1 LIHRFRGVK
10 GALWCQKQSVSEL
23 ISTNEKMK
31 TRIIKNIMNPPIGL
45 LNPFKKQINIMKKYM
60 VILPLSAVTIFV
72 SIPKGADAQIVISQ
86 VLGETV
92 GRVIRAI
99 DLEVQRMQNQTIWL
113 QNAQKALENQL
124 SKLKLTEIS
133 DWSQKQQDLYSGYYK
148 ELLQVKSVIA
158 YYERIKDMTGK
169 QAALV
174 GQYDRAWN
182 LLKSDKHFSADEL
195 QYMRSV
201 YSGILQESVK
211 NLDEILV
218 VISSFKTQ
226 MSDAKRLELVD
237 KAADRI
243 DTNCSDLRQFNNQN
257 YILSIQ
263 RAKDANEAE
272 TLKRYYG
279 IE

>member
-1 LIHRFRGVK
+1 
-10 GALWCQKQSVSEL
+10 
-23 ISTNEKMK
+23 
-31 TRIIKNIMNPPIGL
+31 
-45 LNPFKKQINIMKKYM
+45 
-60 VILPLSAVTIFV
+60 
-72 SIPKGADAQIVISQ
+72 
-86 VLGETV
+86 
-92 GRVIRAI
+92 
-99 DLEVQRMQNQTIWL
+99 MQNQTIWL

-158 YYERIKDMTGK
+158 YYERIKDMTEK

-174 GQYDRAWN
+174 GQYNQAWN

-195 QYMRSV
+195 QYMQSV

-243 DTNCSDLRQFNNQN
+243 DTNCGDLKQFNNQN